1 MHDNLSVSPSPTANR
16 RRVPVLAAFLAFA
29 FTQIALA
36 APDEDKLGKPRSYP
50 AGTAAT
56 WFFDESVRVGS
67 FTSQGEIPGLFAGK
81 SNVLAPSDKPMPLPR
96 SEQEPAIRWNVDQA
110 KDLTI
115 DDYLSR
121 QRVMGLMII
130 KDGVV
135 QVERYQYDRNAKH
148 RFLSNSMAKSITSIA
163 VGIALHEG
171 KIKSLDDRADLYAP
185 KLKGTLYGETTVRNL
200 LRMASGAKFT
210 EVYDGKDDLAR
221 YGLAATRE
229 GVEAAAKVISERET
243 PQGTKFS
250 YASAETDMLGAVLH
264 GATGMTVSEYLTP
277 RLWQAIGAETSAL
290 WRADRYG
297 LERASGSF
305 NATLRDYAR
314 LGIVLANDGARP
326 DDAEHKQIIPREYL
340 LDATDWKR
348 VAEPFRPRKATPY
361 YGYGYKFW
369 LFPGE
374 ARRFALLGVYGQF
387 IFIDPALKLVMVQTS
402 ANATAKSV
410 QTTLAKEADLFWRA
424 TVRHYGGRW

>member
-1 MHDNLSVSPSPTANR
+1 MSRLASLCCALC
-16 RRVPVLAAFLAFA
+16 LAANAM
-29 FTQIALA
+29 A
-36 APDEDKLGKPRSYP
+36 APDEDRLGKQRGYP
-50 AGTAAT
+50 VGTAAT

-67 FTSQGEIPGLFAGK
+67 FTAQGEIPGLFAGRA
-81 SNVLAPSDKPMPLPR
+81 NTLAPSDKPMPLPHA
-96 SEQEPAIRWNVDQA
+96 EKEPAIRWSVDQSGG
-110 KDLTI
+110 LSI
-115 DDYLSR
+115 DDYLAR

-135 QVERYQYDRNAKH
+135 QVERYQYERNASH

-163 VGIALHEG
+163 VGIALREG

-185 KLKGTLYGETTVRNL
+185 KLKGSLYGETTIRNL
-200 LRMASGAKFT
+200 LRMASGAKFS
-210 EVYDGKDDLAR
+210 ELYDGKDDLAR
-221 YGLAATRE
+221 YATAATRE
-229 GVEAAAKVISERET
+229 GVEAAAKVISEREA
-243 PQGTKFS
+243 PQGVRFS
-250 YASAETDMLGAVLH
+250 YASAETDMLGAVLR
-264 GATGMTVSEYLTP
+264 GATGMTVSDYLTLH
-277 RLWQAIGAETSAL
+277 LWQPIGAETSAL

-305 NATLRDYAR
+305 NATLRDYGR
-314 LGIVLANDGARP
+314 LGIVLANDGVRP
-326 DDAEHKQIIPREYL
+326 DDPEQRQIIPRDYL

-348 VAEPFRPRKATPY
+348 VAEAFRPRKATPY

-374 ARRFALLGVYGQF
+374 ARRFALLGVFGQF
-387 IFIDPALKLVMVQTS
+387 IFVDPELKLVMVQTS

-410 QTTLAKEADLFWRA
+410 QTSLAKEADAFWRA